1 VAPSPAAGKAAPG
14 DKGAGIQPELLRDLR
29 AFRGAL
35 FDLDG
40 VLADS
45 MRVWDPICRDWLR
58 GRGEEPEP
66 GLEDRIAPM
75 TLEQSAGYLRRA
87 YRIELP
93 PADIIKQW
101 EGMVLDQYRTGI
113 ALKRESAA
121 IAGELYRAGL
131 RLAVVT
137 SCFPAACEAFLD
149 RQGIR
154 PWFSALVYAG
164 EGGGD
169 KSQSGVWLSAAQ
181 RIGVKARDCVV
192 FEDSL
197 HALPGVRAAGMAF
210 AAVYDPS
217 CKDWDALKSGAD
229 FAVFA

>member
-1 VAPSPAAGKAAPG
+1 MPEIPAAAQAASIGKEAAVPA
-14 DKGAGIQPELLRDLR
+14 DLLRDLLS
-29 AFRGAL
+29 FRGAL

-45 MRVWDPICRDWLR
+45 MGVWEPVSRNWLMA
-58 GRGEEPEP
+58 RGEKPEP

-75 TLEQSAGYLRRA
+75 TVEQSADYLRRA
-87 YRIELP
+87 YRIDLSP
-93 PADIIKQW
+93 GDIINQW
-101 EGMVLDQYRTGI
+101 EGMVLDQYRSGI

-149 RQGIR
+149 SRGIR
-154 PWFSALVYAG
+154 RWFSALVYPG
-164 EGGGD
+164 ETGGD
-169 KSQSGVWLSAAQ
+169 KSQRGVWLSAAR
-181 RIGVKARDCVV
+181 RIGVKAADCVV
-192 FEDSL
+192 FEDSF

-217 CKDWDALKSGAD
+217 CKDWETLKAGAD
-229 FAVFA
+229 FTVGF